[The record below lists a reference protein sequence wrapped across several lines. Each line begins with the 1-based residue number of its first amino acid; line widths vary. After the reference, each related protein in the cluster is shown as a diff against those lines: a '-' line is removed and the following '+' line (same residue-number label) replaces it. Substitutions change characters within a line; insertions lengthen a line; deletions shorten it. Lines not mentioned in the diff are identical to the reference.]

1 MTPILTQIGDTDH
14 AKRSLPIASRQTVVA
29 HTRVLLRDHRRPLL
43 VVLALHGLAAL
54 VGLVG
59 PWVVGQVV
67 EEVTRSG
74 AQAASLRRIDV
85 LIALLVAAILTQTV
99 LTWFARRAAF
109 ILSEHVF
116 ARLREDF
123 VRDAVRLPL
132 STLERA
138 GTGDLVA
145 RTTNDIDAMTHVI
158 RFGIPAIVVS
168 VMTVTATVVAA
179 VLTSPLAALALLTP
193 LLVHVPSSRWYLKR
207 AGQVYLW
214 EHASYARL
222 NSVGAETID
231 GLRTMDNL
239 GLSAERGAR
248 FDEALDEAGR
258 AERVGVGLRLRWFPW
273 LEIGFFLPI
282 AVSVLWGGWLAW
294 NGHVS
299 IGAATAVTL
308 YIQQML
314 DPLGDLISWLDEI
327 QFAATSLSRV
337 LGVGEVPPDRVAT
350 GEQPLGETIEVE
362 DVRYS
367 YREGRDV
374 LHGVSLTLR
383 PGERLAIVGPSG
395 AGKSTL
401 GRLMAGID
409 GPRTGRVTVGGVP
422 LVDLTLPTLRGE
434 VALVTQEHHVF
445 VGTVGE
451 NLRLPR
457 PSASD
462 DDVYAALDAV
472 DAAGWVRA
480 LPDGLDTTVGS
491 GGHVLTEAQAQQ
503 LALARL
509 VLADPHTLVL
519 DEATSLLDPRA
530 ARHLERS
537 LAAVT
542 QGRTVVAIAHRLHTA
557 YDADRVCVV
566 EDGRITELGT
576 HDELIARDG
585 AYAALWRA
593 WRDED

>member
-1 MTPILTQIGDTDH
+1 MTPILQQIGDTDH

-74 AQAASLRRIDV
+74 PRAASLQRIDV
-85 LIALLVAAILTQTV
+85 LIAVLVAAILAQTV

-168 VMTVTATVVAA
+168 VMSVTATVVAA
-179 VLTSPLAALALLTP
+179 VLTSPLAALALLAP
-193 LLVHVPSSRWYLKR
+193 LVVHVPSSRWYLRR
-207 AGQVYLW
+207 AGRVYLW

-239 GLSAERGAR
+239 GLSAERAAR

-337 LGVGEVPPDRVAT
+337 LGVGEVPPDRIAT
-350 GEQPLGETIEVE
+350 GEEPRGETIEVQ

-445 VGTVGE
+445 VGTVAD

-457 PSASD
+457 PEATED
-462 DDVYAALDAV
+462 DMYAALAAV

-480 LPDGLDTTVGS
+480 LPDGLDTKVGS
-491 GGHVLTEAQAQQ
+491 GGHELSEAQAQQ

-576 HDELIARDG
+576 HDELLERDG

-593 WRDED
+593 WRDEE

>member
-1 MTPILTQIGDTDH
+1 MAPILDQLGDTDH
-14 AKRSLPIASRQTVVA
+14 AKRSLPIATRQTVIA
-29 HTRVLLRDHRRPLL
+29 HTRVLLRDHRRPLFW
-43 VVLALHGLAAL
+43 VLGLHGLAAL

-59 PWVVGQVV
+59 PWVVGQIVQ
-67 EEVTRSG
+67 EVTQDGPAS
-74 AQAASLRRIDV
+74 ASLGRIDV
-85 LIALLVAAILTQTV
+85 LIAVLVTAILAQAV
-99 LTWFARRAAF
+99 LTWLARRAAF

-145 RTTNDIDAMTHVI
+145 RTTNDIEAMTHVI

-168 VMTVTATVVAA
+168 VMTVTATVIAA
-179 VLTSPLAALALLTP
+179 VITSPLAALALLTP
-193 LLVHVPSSRWYLKR
+193 LIVHIPSSIWYLKR
-207 AGQVYLW
+207 AGRVYLW
-214 EHASYARL
+214 EHAAYARL
-222 NSVGAETID
+222 NSVGAETIE

-239 GLSAERGAR
+239 SLSEGRRER
-248 FDEALDEAGR
+248 FDEALAEAGL
-258 AERVGVGLRLRWFPW
+258 AERVGVSLRLRWFPW

-282 AVSVLWGGWLAW
+282 AVSVVWGGWLAW
-294 NGHVS
+294 NGHIS

-350 GEQPLGETIEVE
+350 GGKPRGETIEVE

-374 LHGVSLTLR
+374 LHGVSLTLQ

-409 GPRTGRVTVGGVP
+409 GPRTGRVSVGGVP
-422 LVDLTLPTLRGE
+422 LVDLTLSDLRGE

-457 PSASD
+457 PLASD
-462 DDVYAALDAV
+462 DDVYAALSAV
-472 DAAGWVRA
+472 DAAAWVRA
-480 LPDGLDTTVGS
+480 LPSGLETTVGS
-491 GGHVLTEAQAQQ
+491 GGHPLSEGQAQQ

-566 EDGRITELGT
+566 EDGRISELGT